1 MRGGRW
7 GVGKR
12 RLRSCPPGVLRVGVA
27 TGAKPTDHRRRE
39 SHVAVVV
46 TAIIDNVWHY
56 ARTEGERTA
65 LVRAVVDEPHPAG
78 PSLLY
83 VWDRPAAQ
91 GAGHEA
97 WPEWQLRVSTV
108 PDQGVGALNWAG
120 DSPDGDLGPWDTY
133 NPGADLGGS
142 ALLFDESAP
151 LFFPLSATLALQD
164 VRRAVTEHLRTGRRP
179 ECVQWQPGDWY

>member
-1 MRGGRW
+1 M
-7 GVGKR
+7 
-12 RLRSCPPGVLRVGVA
+12 
-27 TGAKPTDHRRRE
+27 
-39 SHVAVVV
+39 AVVV
-46 TAIIDNVWHY
+46 TAIIDNVRHY

-83 VWDRPAAQ
+83 VWDRPAGQ